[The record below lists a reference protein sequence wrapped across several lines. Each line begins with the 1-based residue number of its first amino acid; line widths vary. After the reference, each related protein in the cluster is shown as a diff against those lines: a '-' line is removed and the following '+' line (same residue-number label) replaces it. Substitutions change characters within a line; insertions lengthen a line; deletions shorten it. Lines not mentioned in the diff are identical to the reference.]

1 MLPRQ
6 FNANPPK
13 SKRKYTKKKVDFETL
28 PLKLQLQTVMEKFE
42 DPLSEVI
49 SILDPFH
56 NKIVRPELKP
66 NPNIPEDPNYG
77 LFRVIYWIRD
87 DSGTKFH
94 TVIVKAKDGYDAAG
108 NIEGE
113 FIEYYKSN
121 LMKVVGVECVII
133 PKKYVWKLNEE
144 FPIAERKELVK
155 IQVELEVADIIRRL
169 EIFEDEKTA
178 PDLTNFINDE

>member
-1 MLPRQ
+1 MNRHFTTKIRQ
-6 FNANPPK
+6 
-13 SKRKYTKKKVDFETL
+13 SKNKKTIEDYPIKT
-28 PLKLQLQTVMEKFE
+28 QLEMIMAKFE

-56 NKIVRPELKP
+56 SKIVRPEVKP
-66 NPNIPEDPNYG
+66 NHDIPENPNYG
-77 LFRVIYWIRD
+77 LFRVIYWVRD

-94 TVIVKAKDGYDAAG
+94 TVIVKAKDGHDAAG

-133 PKKYVWKLNEE
+133 PKKYIWKLNEE

-155 IQVELEVADIIRRL
+155 TQVELEKADIIRRL
-169 EIFEDEKTA
+169 EIFEDEKPA
-178 PDLTNFINDE
+178 PDLSNFLNDEQSEFDK